1 MRVLTTT
8 FRPLKVFSNYRIK
21 AQTIAW
27 TEFDCKKNVSIGDA
41 LKEEAFYF
49 GFQFVPKGVKVF
61 FEPRTLKKEVIN
73 SFHTLFANK
82 ASCSSGI
89 SDPGNT
95 AIKTEIP
102 HEHGAD

>member
-1 MRVLTTT
+1 M
-8 FRPLKVFSNYRIK
+8 S
-21 AQTIAW
+21 
-27 TEFDCKKNVSIGDA
+27 S
-41 LKEEAFYF
+41 F

-61 FEPRTLKKEVIN
+61 FEPRTLEKEVIN

-82 ASCSSGI
+82 ASCTVGI

-102 HEHGAD
+102 HDPDLNMESDLLKTNGKVGRYSSSHMLVSNLTIKGPSRLIVIHYK